1 MPLEVREQVPDR
13 KQKVQKLGVFGEVSK
28 VGDKLDLA
36 KALEAGRVVS
46 RDIGG
51 SDPERMAA
59 PR

>member
-1 MPLEVREQVPDR
+1 MPS
-13 KQKVQKLGVFGEVSK
+13 KATKVKSFGVFNSGKSEAHL
-28 VGDKLDLA
+28 KLA
-36 KALEAGRVVS
+36 QALELGRVVS